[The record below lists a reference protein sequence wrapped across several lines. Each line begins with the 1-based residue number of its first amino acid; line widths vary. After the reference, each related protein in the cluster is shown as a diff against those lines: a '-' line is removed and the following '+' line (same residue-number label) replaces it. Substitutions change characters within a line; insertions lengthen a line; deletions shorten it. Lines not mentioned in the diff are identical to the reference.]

1 MPFRRPFGRVSQK
14 LVLLILEWSLTFSLS
29 VSLAIYNFH
38 VKGLYQLEL
47 QLGET
52 VEILEESAGEYFAT
66 MS

>member
-1 MPFRRPFGRVSQK
+1 M
-14 LVLLILEWSLTFSLS
+14 
-29 VSLAIYNFH
+29 SLAIYNFH

-66 MS
+66 MSLYY